1 MIKPIIKIIILPD
14 TISINKIHT
23 MTNGRNQIKTMIG
36 SHQRNTVKI
45 GAIIINSRIK
55 ALKVQGITM
64 GIVTLMIKMNLG
76 ITKIAGWTNN
86 LETTRDRAIKNAMT
100 SILTTIKIAGTVTNI
115 IIDISIPI
123 SMIENRSD
131 IKMTSK
137 IRTGLEKENRKI
149 RINDQTIIIIIIKI
163 KGNHNTLDLIISV
176 NTMRIWLNRS
186 MTILDSRKS
195 MLDKINNE
203 WALLMI

>member
-1 MIKPIIKIIILPD
+1 
-14 TISINKIHT
+14 
-23 MTNGRNQIKTMIG
+23 
-36 SHQRNTVKI
+36 
-45 GAIIINSRIK
+45 
-55 ALKVQGITM
+55 
-64 GIVTLMIKMNLG
+64 
-76 ITKIAGWTNN
+76 
-86 LETTRDRAIKNAMT
+86 MT

-137 IRTGLEKENRKI
+137 IRKGLEKENRKI

-176 NTMRIWLNRS
+176 NTMRI
-186 MTILDSRKS
+186 
-195 MLDKINNE
+195 
-203 WALLMI
+203 

>member
-1 MIKPIIKIIILPD
+1 
-14 TISINKIHT
+14 
-23 MTNGRNQIKTMIG
+23 
-36 SHQRNTVKI
+36 
-45 GAIIINSRIK
+45 
-55 ALKVQGITM
+55 
-64 GIVTLMIKMNLG
+64 MIKMNLG

-100 SILTTIKIAGTVTNI
+100 SILTTIKIAGTATNI

-137 IRTGLEKENRKI
+137 IRKGLEKENRKI